1 MDRRLLVLIVAA
13 VALIGVVNATAF
25 AYRWITGTV
34 NIVGPSEAK
43 GAACTGFYSASDQP
57 NIDLPKLG
65 INANA
70 PTYGTNGT
78 RVTPG
83 SVACQWSTGTLY
95 QSIDVEVNITTGY
108 WYIQDFYAFGYWNGT
123 TSSTDKVY
131 VYFRVERP
139 IDTSKVYSAYLAING
154 TKLDLTGY
162 NMVGPIEINS
172 GNATRLDLYIN
183 ATDTGTASF
192 TVGVYVTQESGESP
206 SPLRQSYS
214 GE

>member
-1 MDRRLLVLIVAA
+1 LIKANTTRYTGKRWVEVDRRLLVLIVAA

-83 SVACQWSTGTLY
+83 NVACQWTTGTLY

-123 TSSTDKVY
+123 TNLSDKVY
-131 VYFRVERP
+131 VYFKVERP

-154 TKLDLTGY
+154 TKLNLTGY
-162 NMVGPIEINS
+162 NMVGPIVINS

-192 TVGVYVTQESGESP
+192 TVPVD
-206 SPLRQSYS
+206 
-214 GE
+214 